1 MKRTQITAL
10 LLAGVL
16 VAACD
21 DTSDGGRMPGAG
33 GSDPSSPQTSA
44 EDDSAGDEGSGDES
58 GAPSEPDE
66 SAPLTVDE
74 ARFYL
79 ARIAP
84 QLASRSLSYD
94 ENRLIDMVGAEA
106 IAPIIDGWTA
116 EPGFAEAIRFMIQD
130 QLHVSGARDGVDF
143 ELPGNLAAEIAAE
156 GLPWSTLLTADYC
169 VDAGGRHIA
178 CDTGAPYESGVLATR
193 AYMIANKGRFNLTRA
208 KRMLETFACRVYP
221 MEQEIQVPLAK
232 PVLIPMFQAEKPE
245 EQTVDEAKGGFGNGA
260 ACYNCH
266 SQFGAHAQIYVRFD
280 DEGLWRAEATGLQD
294 PAGELGRSVD
304 GLYTSHMNDPVAA
317 MSEASQMFGQPVAN
331 MREATDVLSGSVLFQ
346 QCTVKN
352 IIGRA
357 FGIPSG
363 ASPMIDDELVAELA
377 QRVTADSDDPSIR
390 QYMIAVFTERRVI
403 DAVLD
408 TMEDAP

>member
-1 MKRTQITAL
+1 MKRMQVHAT
-10 LLAGVL
+10 LLAAVL
-16 VAACD
+16 VTACD
-21 DTSDGGRMPGAG
+21 DGNDSPRTPGAG
-33 GSDPSSPQTSA
+33 GSDPSSPQTTDA
-44 EDDSAGDEGSGDES
+44 DGSGDGES
-58 GAPSEPDE
+58 GDETDGTPSDPDDAAPY
-66 SAPLTVDE
+66 TVE
-74 ARFYL
+74 QTRFYL
-79 ARIAP
+79 SRIAP

-94 ENRLIDMVGAEA
+94 ENQLIDEVGDLA

-156 GLPWSTLLTADYC
+156 SLPWSTLLTADYC

-193 AYMIANKGRFNLTRA
+193 AYLIANKGRFNLTRA
-208 KRMLETFACRVYP
+208 KRMLETFACRIYP

-245 EQTVDEAKGGFGNGA
+245 EQTVEEAKGGFGNGA

-280 DEGLWRAEATGLQD
+280 DDGLWRADATGLQD
-294 PAGELGRSVD
+294 PAGELGRSID
-304 GLYTSHMNDPVAA
+304 GLYTSHMIDPVEA

-331 MREATDVLSGSVLFQ
+331 MREATDVLSDSVLFQ
-346 QCTVKN
+346 ECTVKN

-363 ASPMIDDELVAELA
+363 ASTMIAPEVVSELA
-377 QRVTADSDDPSIR
+377 QQVTADSHDPSIR
-390 QYMIAVFTERRVI
+390 QYMIAVFNDRRVI
-403 DAVLD
+403 DAVLA